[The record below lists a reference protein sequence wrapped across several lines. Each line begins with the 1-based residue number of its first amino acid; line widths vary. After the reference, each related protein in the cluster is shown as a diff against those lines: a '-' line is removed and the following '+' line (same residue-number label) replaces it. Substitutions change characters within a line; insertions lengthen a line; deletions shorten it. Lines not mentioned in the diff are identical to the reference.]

1 MILFEIR
8 NNKKIID
15 SDFII
20 KTICNQTELESVIG
34 DINTLINQFNS
45 EYVWDNMFNTN
56 DVISRILENQT
67 LFILYYKENPI
78 GYVFFKKIKNNSYFG
93 YNLYVTKK
101 TKKPKYA
108 AYWFYNNVTNII
120 LRNSERIEVEVDDW
134 NCTII
139 DIIKNIGYYKID
151 K

>member
-1 MILFEIR
+1 M
-8 NNKKIID
+8 
-15 SDFII
+15 
-20 KTICNQTELESVIG
+20 ELESVIN

-67 LFILYYKENPI
+67 LFILYYKKNPI

-108 AYWFYNNVTNII
+108 AYWFYNNVTDII
-120 LRNSERIEVEVDDW
+120 LCDSERIEVQVDDW
-134 NCTII
+134 NWAII